1 MNLKFRWFILG
12 FLREPET
19 VNKQFGLYKISLEND
34 KLTIFQ
40 GYKKSYNINS
50 IMDGKT
56 QIWRFGLIYAAY
68 LEYI

>member
-40 GYKKSYNINS
+40 GYKNHIINTLYQFYNEWKDS
-50 IMDGKT
+50 D
-56 QIWRFGLIYAAY
+56 LD
-68 LEYI
+68 